1 MPITLWNMIENSL
14 VLMNY
19 LLVVIIYP
27 VRSITL
33 SVTLILPLLIDDLLL
48 RWRGGGGGGEFYI
61 ATGEFKFHKQKV
73 SPTLPVKK
81 AYSVQVEKKKQR
93 FDILDQIPEAKA
105 ILAWKLAQH
114 SKKKKS
120 MIAPNKPTSKL
131 VNPSMSFSLFKFKQ
145 GCHCKPKNVNR
156 RTKKKKKGQGQPLGL
171 QKQQLYKYHHP
182 IIYSLV
188 YPGDEPILAI
198 IVDPIIVPPSKIT
211 FVSPSL
217 LAVFIDNLY
226 RFQTTKLN

>member
-1 MPITLWNMIENSL
+1 MT
-14 VLMNY
+14 V
-19 LLVVIIYP
+19 
-27 VRSITL
+27 
-33 SVTLILPLLIDDLLL
+33 
-48 RWRGGGGGGEFYI
+48 
-61 ATGEFKFHKQKV
+61 HQ
-73 SPTLPVKK
+73 
-81 AYSVQVEKKKQR
+81 
-93 FDILDQIPEAKA
+93 
-105 ILAWKLAQH
+105 
-114 SKKKKS
+114 
-120 MIAPNKPTSKL
+120 KPTSRP
-131 VNPSMSFSLFKFKQ
+131 VNPFMFFKPFKFKR
-145 GCHCKPKNVNR
+145 GHRCEPKNVNQC
-156 RTKKKKKGQGQPLGL
+156 TKKKEKGQGQPLGL